1 MILFGGHILMEK
13 TNFFSNINSNDT
25 LSYKLINEEYLN
37 NEDLNTTNIIGCT
50 IQKSI
55 FINVSF
61 MSADFDGC
69 ILIDCEFVHGNWSR
83 TDSCS
88 LTVSN
93 TIFIDVDFTLSTMR
107 NCDFRKCTFSGCK
120 FDHIALSN
128 GRFENCQF
136 TDIHLYH
143 SSTYLNYYANCSFKT
158 CDIHGNF
165 YYNIL
170 EDNEYVD
177 TNFNYKL
184 FSYNYFSS
192 SENKPFELLYSED
205 LQKEELQTYLQ
216 QNKLLINLVILELNQ
231 TKEVEL
237 SVVQFILAIAGIL
250 KAGLLVR
257 EEQLQFI
264 YKIIKK
270 FLKNGD
276 LSAITVVESL
286 SYLEKL
292 LYSFELEQNIAY
304 EKCRETLNLIKNEL
318 YQAYQIMG
326 SNIEYICEEKG
337 FDEQKIIKIVYEKEP
352 QIPICSILNEIKDAL
367 RIDTPDA
374 VRIKTEKGSFYE
386 WIICYDSMIQC
397 LSLFIAVLGLGFN
410 LVGENRKKKT
420 ATEPTLNGDGSVNE
434 PTPEQMLSILNKTLS
449 KQKINPEFSKTI
461 QIVVKNDVVV
471 TKKFRGYS
479 RSNIYSID
487 ISNKN
492 N

>member
-1 MILFGGHILMEK
+1 MKK
-13 TNFFSNINSNDT
+13 TSFFSNIESKDT
-25 LSYKLINEEYLN
+25 LSYKLINEEYLHN
-37 NEDLNTTNIIGCT
+37 DDLNTTNIIGCT
-50 IQKSI
+50 IQKSV
-55 FINVSF
+55 FNNVSF

-69 ILIDCEFVHGNWSR
+69 ILVDCEFINGNWSR

-93 TIFIDVDFTLSTMR
+93 TRFVDIDFTLSTMR

-128 GRFENCQF
+128 GHFENCQF
-136 TDIHLYH
+136 IDIHLYH
-143 SSTYLNYYANCSFKT
+143 SSTYLNYYVNCSFIN

-170 EDNEYVD
+170 TDNEYID
-177 TNFNYKL
+177 TIFNYKL
-184 FSYNYFSS
+184 LSYNYFSS
-192 SENKPFELLYSED
+192 SENKTIELLNTEE

-231 TKEVEL
+231 TKEVEF
-237 SVVQFILAIAGIL
+237 SVVQLIIAIGGIL

-264 YKIIKK
+264 YKIIKI
-270 FLKNGD
+270 FLKNNN

-292 LYSFELEQNIAY
+292 MCAFESEQNIAY

-318 YQAYQIMG
+318 YQAYQTMG
-326 SNIEYICEEKG
+326 SNIECTFEENE
-337 FDEQKIIKIVYEKEP
+337 FEEQKIIKIVYEKEP

-367 RIDTPDA
+367 KINTPDA

-386 WIICYDSMIQC
+386 WIACYDSMIQC
-397 LSLFIAVLGLGFN
+397 LGLFVAVLGLGFN
-410 LVGENRKKKT
+410 LVSEHQKKKNSPESSITVEGT
-420 ATEPTLNGDGSVNE
+420 ATEPA
-434 PTPEQMLSILNKTLS
+434 PEQMLSILNKTLS
-449 KQKINPEFSKTI
+449 KQKINPEFSQTI
-461 QIVVKNDVVV
+461 EIVVRNDVVV